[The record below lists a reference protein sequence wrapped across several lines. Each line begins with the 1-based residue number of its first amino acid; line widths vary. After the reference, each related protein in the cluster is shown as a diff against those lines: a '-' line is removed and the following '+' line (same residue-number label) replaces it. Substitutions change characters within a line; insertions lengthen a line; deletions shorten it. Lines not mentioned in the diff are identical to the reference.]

1 MLKFLKGVVGSGGGI
16 KDLPYNIGEPYST
29 AWGGWTHCRGTSKVC
44 LSCCNCGWVFSCWCL
59 VSQVFRPLFLWCK
72 LIQIRLNGDL
82 AWCGGTQQLTVRWRR
97 FVCNS
102 WVCHGIRFCLLPWIW
117 GMYAQKKLEGFFCFF
132 FIYWPRIQD
141 SRFCICY
148 PRFEAYMLRKKLDG
162 FICFF

>member
-44 LSCCNCGWVFSCWCL
+44 LSCCNSGWVLLLAFELMRLCVCVLFFGGGWWVFSCWCL
-59 VSQVFRPLFLWCK
+59 VSQVFRSLFLWCK

-82 AWCGGTQQLTVRWRR
+82 AWCGGTQQLRVWWIR

-102 WVCHGIRFCLLPWIW
+102 WVCHGIRFCLLPWIL
-117 GMYAQKKLEGFFCFF
+117 GMHAQKNLEGFFCFF
-132 FIYWPRIQD
+132 
-141 SRFCICY
+141 
-148 PRFEAYMLRKKLDG
+148 LT
-162 FICFF
+162 